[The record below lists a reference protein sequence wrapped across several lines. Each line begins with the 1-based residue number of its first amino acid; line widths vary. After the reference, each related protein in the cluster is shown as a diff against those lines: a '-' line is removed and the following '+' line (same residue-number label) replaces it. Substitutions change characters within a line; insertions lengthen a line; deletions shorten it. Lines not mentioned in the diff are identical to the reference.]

1 LYATGDLREVYYYR
15 VDVEDHM
22 EREYHP
28 GN

>member
-1 LYATGDLREVYYYR
+1 LYAAGDLREVYYYR
-15 VDVEDHM
+15 ADVEDHM